1 MSIATDR
8 SQAEPTPP
16 AVGILPSG
24 PGNRITDI
32 AGVRVGQTTLDRG
45 AIQTGVT
52 VIYPHGDN
60 LFENKV
66 PAGVSVINGFGKSMG
81 LVQLEELGV
90 IETPIA
96 LTNTFSVP
104 MVAQAQIRQA
114 VAANPQIGREW
125 ATVNP
130 LVFEC
135 NDGYLNDIQA
145 MAVTEADYLL
155 ACERASEQVEQG
167 AVGAGRGMSSFG
179 LKGGIGTAS
188 RCAIQQGPLAGSA
201 PDYLV
206 GALVLSNFGALR
218 NLQINGEAIGQRIRA
233 RMARQAQA
241 PSEVATTGDREA
253 DTVDKGSIIIV
264 LATDAPLDARQLRRL
279 SMRAA
284 AGLARTGSNF
294 GHGSGDIAVAF
305 SAGLRIGQ
313 ELAHRQAQVAPLHEL
328 QLNPLFDA
336 AAEATEQAIV
346 NALWH
351 AGEVVGRDGHRRL
364 PLTHWLRDSATG

>member
-32 AGVRVGQTTLDRG
+32 AGVRVGHMTLDRG
-45 AIQTGVT
+45 AVQTGVT

-60 LFENKV
+60 LFQNKV
-66 PAGVSVINGFGKSMG
+66 PAGVSVINGFGKSVG

-90 IETPIA
+90 IETPVA

-145 MAVTEADYLL
+145 MAVTEADYLQ
-155 ACERASEQVEQG
+155 ACERASEQVGQG
-167 AVGAGRGMSSFG
+167 SVGAGRGMSSFG

-218 NLQINGEAIGQRIRA
+218 NLQIDGEAIGQRIRT
-233 RMARQAQA
+233 RMAEAQAQSA
-241 PSEVATTGDREA
+241 PAIADDREA
-253 DTVDKGSIIIV
+253 EAVDKGSIIIV

-305 SAGLRIGQ
+305 STGMRIGQ
-313 ELAHRQAQVAPLHEL
+313 ELEHRQAQVAPLHEL

-351 AGEVVGRDGHRRL
+351 ASEVVGRDGHRRL
-364 PLTHWLRDSATG
+364 PLAHWLHDDAAG